1 MVNCKGSDN
10 ININIK
16 YILMAIAFAVLCIV
30 GYFIMPNNDT
40 IEINSENEVQNNIFV
55 HIEGEVNNPGLIE
68 VEYGTRLYELIE
80 KAGGETE
87 NADTSRVNLSSIL
100 SDEQKVVIPSKV
112 LISSEENQED
122 QDVLININT
131 ASMEKLMKL
140 DGIGEGTAKKIIKY
154 REENGY
160 FNEIEDLKK
169 VSGIG
174 ENKFNGLKDDIT
186 I

>member
-1 MVNCKGSDN
+1 MDSKF
-10 ININIK
+10 K
-16 YILMAIAFAVLCIV
+16 YFLMIIGFVVLTIV
-30 GYFIMPNNDT
+30 GYFIMPKNDVL
-40 IEINSENEVQNNIFV
+40 EVDSENETKDNIFV

-68 VEYGTRLYELIE
+68 IKYGTRLYELIE

-87 NADTSRVNLSSIL
+87 NADLSRVNLSSIL
-100 SDEQKVVIPSKV
+100 SDEQKVMVPAKV
-112 LISSEENQED
+112 VISSNSEVNETED
-122 QDVLININT
+122 SLININT
-131 ASMEKLMKL
+131 ASKESLMRL

-154 REENGY
+154 REDNGY

-174 ENKFNGLKDDIT
+174 ENKFNGLKDNIT

>member
-1 MVNCKGSDN
+1 MN
-10 ININIK
+10 INLK
-16 YILMAIAFAVLCIV
+16 YALMAVGFVILSII
-30 GYFIMPNNDT
+30 GYFIMPKQEIVEVNN
-40 IEINSENEVQNNIFV
+40 ENEVKNSIFV

-68 VEYGTRLYELIE
+68 VDYGTRIYELID

-87 NADTSRVNLSSIL
+87 NADLSRVNLSSIL
-100 SDEQKVVIPSKV
+100 SDEQKVIIPAKIVVSDDSK
-112 LISSEENQED
+112 IDNNMENSM
-122 QDVLININT
+122 ININT
-131 ASMEKLMKL
+131 ASKESLMRL

-160 FNEIEDLKK
+160 FNTIEDLKN

-174 ENKFNGLKDDIT
+174 ENKFNGLKDNIT

>member
-1 MVNCKGSDN
+1 M
-10 ININIK
+10 K
-16 YILMAIAFAVLCIV
+16 YVLITIAFVALCIV
-30 GYFIMPNNDT
+30 GYFVMPKNDT
-40 IEINSENEVQNNIFV
+40 IEINNDNEVQDNIFI

-68 VEYGTRLYELIE
+68 VKYGTRLYELIE
-80 KAGGETE
+80 KAGGATE

-100 SDEQKVVIPSKV
+100 SDEQKVIIPSKIV
-112 LISSEENQED
+112 VSNEKNQEE

-131 ASMEKLMKL
+131 ASIEKLMKL

-154 REENGY
+154 RDENGY
-160 FNEIEDLKK
+160 FNVIDDLKK